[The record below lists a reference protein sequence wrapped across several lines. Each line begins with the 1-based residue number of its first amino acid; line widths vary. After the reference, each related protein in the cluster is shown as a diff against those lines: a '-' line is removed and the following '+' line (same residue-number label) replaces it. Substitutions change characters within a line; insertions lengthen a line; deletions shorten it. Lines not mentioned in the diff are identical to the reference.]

1 MNGFETVSPT
11 VISACQSDK
20 LSSTAAFVSVV
31 MCDDLSCQTAEQGDG
46 SRREGR
52 WLSRKREPTEYAMS
66 EGYAMSLR
74 AVYILSTA
82 DKGSPGCPP

>member
-1 MNGFETVSPT
+1 
-11 VISACQSDK
+11 
-20 LSSTAAFVSVV
+20 

-46 SRREGR
+46 SRREGK

-66 EGYAMSLR
+66 DSSPVYGHAISLR

-82 DKGSPGCPP
+82 DKESSGLAGLSSVSS